1 MLILIFV
8 LQSSHDRWWAGVKP
22 QIYQH
27 QCLACYYLSHARF
40 EHFLEMNVLLCV
52 RLIYQLAVEK
62 DNAMTPLTRDTK
74 TKDTLT

>member
-1 MLILIFV
+1 MLG
-8 LQSSHDRWWAGVKP
+8 WCKP

-27 QCLACYYLSHARF
+27 HHLACYYLSHARF

-62 DNAMTPLTRDTK
+62 DNAMTLLTRDQGDHK
-74 TKDTLT
+74 RRMTLSSDEAEVMLH